1 MEADWSALSD
11 YVERTGAS
19 KASELLGLE
28 TATEGWE
35 DLGVKEA
42 VHSYR
47 KQINSGVYYIKGVGD
62 ISTPV
67 QTILD
72 LTRDQSRR
80 KLWDSMFKEGRNVHE
95 FTEHSRLVYE
105 QFTAPW
111 PVSNR
116 DFLLANYVQHTAE
129 FSVSVNF
136 SVEHP
141 SVPPVRGVVRA
152 HTEVGG
158 FICRKLGERETRV
171 TFVLCMDPRGAIP
184 QAIVNA
190 SQKKQAQKI
199 SKIRAVLTK
208 SA

>member
-1 MEADWSALSD
+1 MESDLADF
-11 YVERTGAS
+11 VERTGAN
-19 KASELLGLE
+19 KAAELLSLE
-28 TATEGWE
+28 TVTEGWE

-47 KQINSGVYYIKGVGD
+47 KQAGSGVYYIKGVGVL
-62 ISTPV
+62 SFPA

-72 LTRDQSRR
+72 LTRDQSR
-80 KLWDSMFKEGRNVHE
+80 KKQWDSMFKEGRVVQE
-95 FTEHSRLVYE
+95 FTEHSRLLYE
-105 QFTAPW
+105 QFSAPW

-129 FSVSVNF
+129 VRVSVNF

-158 FICRKLGERETRV
+158 FICRQLGERETKV

-184 QAIVNA
+184 QAIVNS

-199 SKIRAVLTK
+199 SAIRAVLEK